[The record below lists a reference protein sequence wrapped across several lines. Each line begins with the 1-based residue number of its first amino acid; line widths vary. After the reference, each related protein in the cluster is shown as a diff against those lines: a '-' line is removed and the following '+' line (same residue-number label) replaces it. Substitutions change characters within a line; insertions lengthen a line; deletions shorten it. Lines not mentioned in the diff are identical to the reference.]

1 MSALAARAAA
11 TARARVGRA
20 KAVANPRL
28 ATMRDGGDGDGGD
41 AGGDASDE
49 RAYARAQSLAQAR
62 IEE

>member
-41 AGGDASDE
+41 AGE

>member
-28 ATMRDGGDGDGGD
+28 ATMRDGGD